1 MQFYLVAAIASLGG
15 LLFGYDTGVISGALL
30 FIRDQFH
37 LSPTLQDVLTG
48 AVLVGATV
56 AAAFA
61 GALSDRFGR
70 KRLIIA
76 VAILFGLGA
85 LLSAVA
91 GSLWLLLAARVG
103 VGAAI
108 GVASMLT
115 PLYLAEMAPA
125 DKRGAVVSLNQFCI
139 TLGIL
144 LSYVVDFG
152 LAGVGDGWRWML
164 GLGVVPGIVL
174 GVGMLFL
181 PESPRWL
188 AAHGRMQEAEH
199 ALKAMHR
206 GQDVSAELGELRRD
220 VLRKETKE
228 SIWSVLRQKRARRP
242 LILGLGLA
250 VFQQVTGINTVIYFA
265 PTIFQSAGFE
275 SASASILATAGVGV
289 VNVVMTVIALRLMD
303 RAGRRRLLL
312 TGLAVMAL
320 SLVALAGAFF
330 AGQSQALG
338 AVTAVALAFYVG
350 GFAIGLGP
358 VFWLLISEIFPLA
371 VRGRGMSLATV
382 ANWGSNLIVTL
393 IFLDLIRLL
402 SAGGTFL
409 MFAVLTVA
417 AFTFT
422 YRLVPETKGR
432 SLEQIE
438 ADLEA
443 EFGS

>member
-30 FIRDQFH
+30 FIRDEFH
-37 LSPTLQDVLTG
+37 LSPTMQDVLTG

-61 GALSDRFGR
+61 GSLSDRFGR

-91 GSLWLLLAARVG
+91 GSLWVLLLARVV

-139 TLGIL
+139 TFGIL
-144 LSYVVDFG
+144 LSYMVDYG
-152 LAGVGDGWRWML
+152 LAGTSGGWRWML
-164 GLGVVPGIVL
+164 GLGVVPGLVL
-174 GVGMLFL
+174 GIGMVFL

-188 AAHGRMQEAEH
+188 AAHGREPEAER
-199 ALKAMHR
+199 ALRVMHR
-206 GQDVSAELGELRRD
+206 GQDVSAELAELRRD
-220 VLRKETKE
+220 GLRRDKAE
-228 SIWSVLRQKRARRP
+228 SIWSVLRQKRAQRP
-242 LILGLGLA
+242 LIIGLGLA
-250 VFQQVTGINTVIYFA
+250 IFQQVTGINTVIYFA
-265 PTIFQSAGFE
+265 PTIFQSAGFK

-289 VNVVMTVIALRLMD
+289 VNVVMTVVALRLMD

-312 TGLAVMAL
+312 IGLTVMAL

-330 AGQSQALG
+330 IAPSGGLG
-338 AVTAVALAFYVG
+338 YVTVAALAVYVG

-358 VFWLLISEIFPLA
+358 VFWLLISEIFPLTA
-371 VRGRGMSLATV
+371 RGRGMSMATV

-393 IFLDLIRLL
+393 VFLDLIQLL
-402 SAGGTFL
+402 GAGGTFL
-409 MFAVLTVA
+409 LFALLTVA
-417 AFTFT
+417 ALAFT

-443 EFGS
+443 EFGR